1 MLVDFTVW
9 DSNLVEKIE
18 HFKNNCQKVTKV
30 IFNGLLEFE
39 YQCLAG
45 STEKMLDFI
54 KFLEDKNIELHIL
67 TSAHSEQKLLP
78 EFKHVHVHN
87 WPTFWLTLTFTR
99 LIYNSNYEF
108 NKNIGLDF
116 FDFTVGN
123 NNEII
128 VPYITMNKLP
138 KVHRA
143 IMMDM
148 LAKNNILLKDCVI
161 WREWSKNYQFQ
172 YWKEEILLMDQL
184 EKFECQ
190 EIFPKVYP
198 HAFMQLV
205 TESNEFIW
213 ILSEKTAMP
222 LFFNKPFLVA
232 GSVNFHKHLA
242 GLGFKLYDELFDYS
256 FDSEI
261 DTCKRYDML
270 AKTIAPYVNKTSAQ
284 LRKIYKSVFE
294 KCVYNKRLAMKLATD
309 SSLRPTKIWEELIE
323 HQIKN
328 NIPDYPDYI
337 NKFILSNEN
346 DYRF

>member
-1 MLVDFTVW
+1 MLITFTVW
-9 DSNLVEKIE
+9 DINLLEKIE
-18 HFKNNCQKVTKV
+18 DFKKNYQGVTKI

-39 YQCLAG
+39 YQYMYG
-45 STEKMLDFI
+45 SVAKMLDFI
-54 KFLEDKNIELHIL
+54 KFLDDKNIELHIL

-78 EFKHVHVHN
+78 HFNHVHIHN

-99 LIYNSNYEF
+99 LMYHSNYEF

-116 FDFTVGN
+116 FDFNVGN
-123 NNEII
+123 NNEINA
-128 VPYITMNKLP
+128 PYITMNKLP

-143 IMMDM
+143 VMMDM
-148 LAKNNILLKDCVI
+148 LAKNDILLKDCVI
-161 WREWSKNYQFQ
+161 WREWSHNYQFQ
-172 YWKEEILLMDQL
+172 YWTQEILLMDQV

-198 HAFMQLV
+198 HVFMQLV
-205 TESNEFIW
+205 TESNELTWF
-213 ILSEKTAMP
+213 LSEKTAMP

-232 GSVNFHKHLA
+232 GSVNFHKKLV

-256 FDSEI
+256 FDSEPDI
-261 DTCKRYDML
+261 HKRYDML
-270 AKTIAPYVNKTSAQ
+270 AKTMVPYINKTPNE
-284 LRKIYKSVFE
+284 LKKIYDSVFE
-294 KCVYNKRLAMKLATD
+294 KCVYNKRMAMKLATD
-309 SSLRPTKIWEELIE
+309 SSLTPKDIWEELIDY
-323 HQIKN
+323 QAKN